1 MFLSNFRYESSWELL
16 GNEYFMHASGS
27 LYALSSEVVEALA
40 TAKSDRLVS
49 YNFVTSLFT

>member
-1 MFLSNFRYESSWELL
+1 
-16 GNEYFMHASGS
+16 MHASGS

-40 TAKSDRLVS
+40 TTKSDRLVT

>member
-1 MFLSNFRYESSWELL
+1 
-16 GNEYFMHASGS
+16 MHASGS

-40 TAKSDRLVS
+40 TAKSDRLVT